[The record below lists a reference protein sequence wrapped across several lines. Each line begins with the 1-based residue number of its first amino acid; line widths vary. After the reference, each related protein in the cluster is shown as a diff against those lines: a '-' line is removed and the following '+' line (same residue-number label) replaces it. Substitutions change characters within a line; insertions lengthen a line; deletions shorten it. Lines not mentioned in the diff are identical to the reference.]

1 MTRIIENGVHV
12 GPVPRHRA
20 ARAGEKADPPV
31 GPEVAVNGRLIPR
44 SEIEA
49 EAQNH
54 PAASPGLA
62 LRAAARALAVRDLLL
77 QEADRLGIEPRPA
90 LVDPGRREMPEDAAI
105 RQLLE
110 QEVRVPEADEA
121 ACRRYFDN
129 NRRRF
134 TSPTLYEARHIL
146 LAAAPD
152 DTEAR
157 KAAQDLAE
165 RLLAILADRPD
176 RFGDL
181 AAEWSACPSK
191 DQGGNLGQVS
201 NGQTVPE
208 FEAALAGMA
217 AGEIGARPISS
228 RFGLHIIGLERR
240 IDGAELPF
248 ETVRDRIAAYLEA
261 ASWSRAVSQYLSLL
275 AGAATIEGVDL
286 GAADSPLVQ

>member
-12 GPVPRHRA
+12 GPVPLHRA

-31 GPEVAVNGRLIPR
+31 APEVTVNGRVIPR
-44 SEIEA
+44 FEIEA

-152 DTEAR
+152 DTEAC